1 MNCPQ
6 CGADT
11 HQGQKF
17 CARCGSPLTSTPTS
31 PAQPELPPPPSQEA
45 LWTAPPAPH
54 PSPGEWL
61 PDPNYRQPAIAPIPT
76 RTRSRLPFIIG
87 AVAAVILFPIIVLSI
102 LLLTR
107 PGASITANTTPTA
120 TVLAGETAATSVA
133 VEGTVT
139 VEPTEQASTTAEA
152 QVDPTTV
159 AIENTLNLASKAME
173 SVQTMRYRSEV
184 GFFGVNSSSTT
195 ITDTTSL
202 TITLKGDIALPA
214 NFSLDSN
221 LPQLGDYVTIGDD
234 TWKRTSDADPW
245 TPQSTDASSLGLVN
259 PLTFA
264 SYLSY
269 YQPGTVQLIST
280 DTQGGQTIQRIRF
293 EVDTVSMAASTNDPS
308 TRQAL
313 TNGRV
318 NVNAWVRAGDY
329 RLDRITLSVET
340 LSGAGVIIRT
350 TFSGY
355 NDAIDI
361 KPPVT
366 TSP

>member
-11 HQGQKF
+11 HPGQKF
-17 CARCGSPLTSTPTS
+17 CARCGSPFSTTPTA
-31 PAQPELPPPPSQEA
+31 PAPPELLQPPRQEA
-45 LWTAPPAPH
+45 QWTAPSATPH
-54 PSPGEWL
+54 VPGEWL
-61 PDPNYRQPAIAPIPT
+61 PDPNYRRPAIAPGPA
-76 RTRSRLPFIIG
+76 RSRLPLIIG
-87 AVAAVILFPIIVLSI
+87 AVAAVIFFPLIVLSI

-107 PGASITANTTPTA
+107 PGASNSLNTTPTA
-120 TVLAGETAATSVA
+120 TLLAIETAATSVA
-133 VEGTVT
+133 IEGTLT
-139 VEPTEQASTTAEA
+139 VVPTEQAATTADTKA
-152 QVDPTTV
+152 TTTAV

-173 SVQTMRYRSEV
+173 SVQSMRYRSEV

-202 TITLKGDIALPA
+202 TITLRGDIDLPG

-221 LPQLGDYVTIGDD
+221 LPQLGDYITIGSD

-245 TPQSTDASSLGLVN
+245 TQQDTGDSSLGLVN

-269 YQPGTVQLIST
+269 YQPGTAQLIST
-280 DTQGGQTIQRIRF
+280 EAQGGETLSRIRF
-293 EVDTVSMAASTNDPS
+293 EVDTASMAAGTNDPS

-313 TNGRV
+313 SNGRV
-318 NVNAWVRAGDY
+318 NVNAWVRESDH

-340 LSGAGVIIRT
+340 VSGAGVIIRT
-350 TFSGY
+350 AFSGY
-355 NDAIDI
+355 NDAVDI
-361 KPPVT
+361 KPPAT
-366 TSP
+366 TPP

>member
-1 MNCPQ
+1 
-6 CGADT
+6 
-11 HQGQKF
+11 
-17 CARCGSPLTSTPTS
+17 
-31 PAQPELPPPPSQEA
+31 
-45 LWTAPPAPH
+45 
-54 PSPGEWL
+54 
-61 PDPNYRQPAIAPIPT
+61 
-76 RTRSRLPFIIG
+76 
-87 AVAAVILFPIIVLSI
+87 VLSI

-107 PGASITANTTPTA
+107 PGASNSANTTPTA
-120 TVLAGETAATSVA
+120 TILAIETAATSVA
-133 VEGTVT
+133 IEGTLT
-139 VEPTEQASTTAEA
+139 VVPTEQAATADTRATTTA
-152 QVDPTTV
+152 V

-173 SVQTMRYRSEV
+173 SVRSMSYRSEV

-202 TITLKGDIALPA
+202 TITLRGDIDLPS

-221 LPQLGDYVTIGDD
+221 LPQLGDYITIGND

-245 TPQSTDASSLGLVN
+245 TQQDTVDSSLGLVN

-269 YQPGTVQLIST
+269 YQPGTAQLIST
-280 DTQGGQTIQRIRF
+280 DTQGDQTLHRIRF
-293 EVDTVSMAASTNDPS
+293 EVDTASMVAGTNDPS

-313 TNGRV
+313 SNGRV
-318 NVNAWVRAGDY
+318 NVNAWVRESDH

-350 TFSGY
+350 AFSGY
-355 NDAIDI
+355 NDAVDI
-361 KPPVT
+361 KPPET